1 MPIVKSPRLK
11 HWGLLTLFSAIF
23 LRTACKRFDSE
34 QRNSDI
40 NFAICTSAITVI
52 FGPLFIC
59 SLKYAEYNEKLNI
72 VTRGLFELVA
82 SACLLFC
89 WCIVV
94 GILEK
99 HNITFDANGLILDA
113 NLYYF
118 SWLSLVSAVMLF
130 FHNTSGFF
138 NNEKT
143 GDKTRFI
150 LWVSIF
156 TSNIVLMSSSIP
168 DDGFF
173 DGCAYDD
180 VDYCKRLFFGAM
192 LGACTAIVSFIIL
205 LAYHRNLDINKY
217 CQVELVF
224 SLLIAI
230 CYIFG
235 VFAITTDGPGS
246 MIGNI
251 YYSAWISF
259 ILTITLVIDCFHEID
274 NESIKKRFGKGSPK
288 KLETADKNVE
298 SPVKVEKQEA

>member
-1 MPIVKSPRLK
+1 M
-11 HWGLLTLFSAIF
+11 G
-23 LRTACKRFDSE
+23 
-34 QRNSDI
+34 
-40 NFAICTSAITVI
+40 
-52 FGPLFIC
+52 
-59 SLKYAEYNEKLNI
+59 
-72 VTRGLFELVA
+72 
-82 SACLLFC
+82 
-89 WCIVV
+89 
-94 GILEK
+94 
-99 HNITFDANGLILDA
+99 
-113 NLYYF
+113 
-118 SWLSLVSAVMLF
+118 WLSLVSAVMLF

-168 DDGFF
+168 DVGF
-173 DGCAYDD
+173 
-180 VDYCKRLFFGAM
+180 CKRLFFGAM
-192 LGACTAIVSFIIL
+192 LGGCTAFVSFIIL
-205 LAYHRNLDINKY
+205 LAYHRDLNINKY

-224 SLLIAI
+224 SLLIGI

-259 ILTITLVIDCFHEID
+259 ILMITLVIDCFHEID